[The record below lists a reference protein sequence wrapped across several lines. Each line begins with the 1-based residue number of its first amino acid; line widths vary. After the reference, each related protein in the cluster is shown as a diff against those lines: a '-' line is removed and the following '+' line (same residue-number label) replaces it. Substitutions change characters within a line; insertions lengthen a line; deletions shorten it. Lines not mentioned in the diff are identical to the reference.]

1 MFKNYIITGLRNILK
16 HKFYALINI
25 LGLTIAIT
33 SALFIVL
40 YIVDEMSYEDFHS
53 EAENI
58 YRIGLKAQLGDQK
71 INVFSSPPP
80 LGQAMAEDI
89 PEVESACRLW
99 AWDDVI
105 IRYEDHA
112 FTEDHFYLVDSN
124 FFEIFTFELVKG
136 DKQTVFQDPE
146 SIVLTETLAK
156 KYFGEEEPL
165 GKMLIVANH
174 KQAMKVTGVAKDP
187 PHNTN
192 IQFNLLLPI
201 YSQQH
206 MRTNTRWL
214 NNFLRTFFKVYPG
227 SDMTRVQEKLNE
239 MVITNVGPELE
250 QAMGVNI
257 EQFKDQDEGEY
268 GFTFQPIQ
276 DVHLNSDL
284 QHEMEPTSDMK
295 YLYIFGAIGIFILLI
310 GSINFMNLSTAR
322 SAGRSREVGMRKT
335 FGSLRHQ
342 LIFQFL
348 IESVIYTIVAAVL
361 SIILFV
367 VLLPEFN
374 FLSAKSIQY
383 EAVLAPWMITGLVF
397 IVFIVGILA
406 GSYPAFYLSK
416 FGITQVFQG
425 KVAKGMKDGAIR
437 GGLVVLQFTISIFM
451 IICTTVVYKQLIF
464 TQNKDLGYNKD
475 KVIAIFNAN
484 RLENNK
490 KGFKTDL
497 LTNHGIQAVSFAS
510 NPIPGVGNTN
520 VFRKDGS
527 DEDHMLAQ
535 YWSDY
540 DQLDVY
546 QFELI
551 AGRFFSRDFPSDSSA
566 VILNESAANAFGWE
580 NPIGENVLQLH
591 QDGFETL
598 KVVGVVKDF
607 HFESLRDEIR
617 PMIINFVSDNTAG
630 GGGDMRANLAT
641 LRFKFEDHREAID
654 VITEAWKKY
663 SNGEPIEFVFI
674 DQTLDDM
681 YRTEQRTGQ
690 LFSIFTIIAIF
701 IASLGL
707 FALASFTAEQRT
719 KEIGIRKAMGASGIS
734 IIRLLS
740 MEFTKFVF
748 IGFLLSI
755 FPAYY
760 FINNWLQSFAY
771 QVEYGVGIFVI
782 SGFAGLLVALCT
794 VAYHALKAAGINPSD
809 ALRYE

>member
-1 MFKNYIITGLRNILK
+1 MFKNYITTGIRNILK
-16 HKFYALINI
+16 HKFYSLINI

-40 YIVDEMSYEDFHS
+40 YIVDEMSYEDFH
-53 EAENI
+53 EDAENI

-80 LGQAMAEDI
+80 LALAMATEI
-89 PEVESACRLW
+89 PEVKGACRLW
-99 AWDDVI
+99 AWDDII
-105 IRYEDHA
+105 IRYEDNA
-112 FTEDHFYLVDSN
+112 FTEDKFYLVDSN

-136 DKQTVFQDPE
+136 DRKTVFQDPE
-146 SIVLTETLAK
+146 SIVLTETLSK
-156 KYFGEEEPL
+156 KYFGEDDPI
-165 GKMLIVANH
+165 GKILIVANH
-174 KQAMKVTGVAKDP
+174 KQGLKVTGVAKDP

-192 IQFNLLLPI
+192 IQFNFLLPI
-201 YSQQH
+201 YSQQF

-227 SDMTRVQEKLNE
+227 SDMTRVQTKLQE

-257 EQFKDQDEGEY
+257 EQFKDQDDGEY

-284 QHEMEPTSDMK
+284 QYELEPTSDAK
-295 YLYIFGAIGIFILLI
+295 YLYIFGAIGIFILII

-348 IESVIYTIVAAVL
+348 IESLIYTFLGALL
-361 SIILFV
+361 SLLLFFI
-367 VLLPEFN
+367 LLPQFN
-374 FLSAKSIQY
+374 LLAAKSIQFDSILNIWMFLGFF
-383 EAVLAPWMITGLVF
+383 AVI
-397 IVFIVGILA
+397 ISVGFLA

-416 FGITQVFQG
+416 FGITHVFKG
-425 KVAKGMKDGAIR
+425 SVAKGMKGGTIR

-451 IICTTVVYKQLIF
+451 IICTSIVYKQLIF
-464 TQNKDLGYNKD
+464 TQNKDLGYSKE
-475 KVIAIFNAN
+475 KVIVIYNAN

-490 KGFKTDL
+490 KAFKNDL
-497 LTNHGIQAVSFAS
+497 SQNHGIDAVSFAS
-510 NPIPGVGNTN
+510 NPIPGISNTN

-527 DEDHMLAQ
+527 EEDLLLAE

-546 QFELI
+546 QFKLI
-551 AGRFFSRDFPSDSSA
+551 AGRYFSRDFPSDSSA
-566 VILNESAANAFGWE
+566 IVLNESAANAFGWD
-580 NPIGENVLQLH
+580 NPIGEYVLKMG
-591 QDGFETL
+591 QDGFDKLE
-598 KVVGVVKDF
+598 VVGVVEDF
-607 HFESLRDEIR
+607 HFESLREEIR
-617 PMIINFVSDNTAG
+617 PMLINFAG
-630 GGGDMRANLAT
+630 ENSFGNDDFRGNLVT
-641 LRFKFEDHREAID
+641 VRFSMDDHRQAID
-654 VITEAWKKY
+654 LVTASWKKY
-663 SNGEPIEFVFI
+663 SNGEPIEFVFV

-681 YRTEQRTGQ
+681 YRTEQRLGQ
-690 LFSIFTIIAIF
+690 LFSIFTVIAIF

-740 MEFTKFVF
+740 LEFTKFVF
-748 IGFLLSI
+748 IGFLI
-755 FPAYY
+755 AIYPAYY
-760 FINNWLQSFAY
+760 FIDNWLQSFAY
-771 QVEYGVGIFVI
+771 QVSYGVGIFII
-782 SGFAGLLVALCT
+782 SGLAGFIVAICT
-794 VAYHALKAAGINPSD
+794 VAYQALKAARTNPSD